1 VCSSVGCVDDSF
13 IDCPVFHSTSRL
25 ILVYIMPLK
34 ALKAAVMVRRN
45 TVVKDAALHHLIVTS
60 YGHRDQLHGHFGFEL
75 ESAVGSNGTRGKE
88 QRGLWRH
95 SSEVKS
101 ERRMN
106 DADGD
111 AANVK
116 ETCFLAEIIDT
127 GDEDAVGGAGKTS
140 ETPVQRNDVAE
151 TENPQTGDVEPA
163 SHKPSLSSAAFDLM
177 HDASNICRLCGKKV
191 SETLCTKTTHSG
203 GSPTDKMSTSG
214 NEVESARV

>member
-1 VCSSVGCVDDSF
+1 M
-13 IDCPVFHSTSRL
+13 R
-25 ILVYIMPLK
+25 
-34 ALKAAVMVRRN
+34 
-45 TVVKDAALHHLIVTS
+45 
-60 YGHRDQLHGHFGFEL
+60 HRDQLHGHFGFEL

-116 ETCFLAEIIDT
+116 ETCFLAKIIDT

-163 SHKPSLSSAAFDLM
+163 SHEPSLSSAAFDLM
-177 HDASNICRLCGKKV
+177 HDASNICRLCGKKLAKPYV
-191 SETLCTKTTHSG
+191 LKRHIREVHLRIKCRLQAMKSNQHEFKKCPHCRAFFGTEAGLRRHVERHESG
-203 GSPTDKMSTSG
+203 PDPVYECGECG
-214 NEVESARV
+214 RRL